1 MEGRRTRVGIKKAE
15 GIRPTTFYDVR
26 RSPGNLLRFLFQVS
40 RRRVLAEHRQ
50 GTPNP
55 LHPSP
60 RETLQDMHDAC
71 FPLLFVA

>member
-40 RRRVLAEHRQ
+40 RRRVLAEYRQ